1 MAAPQLPRPTRF
13 LHLGT
18 EHTLCF
24 REPWPL
30 WSCGFFVLSC
40 QTKQS
45 HQLWV
50 QNTQWCDFFKIIF
63 IPVKSK
69 LREPVQWGWRRAMHA
84 GKQQPLLAASS
95 LAHHAE
101 MRVSPHPSPCCDS
114 LLHTTIQSPLG

>member
-50 QNTQWCDFFKIIF
+50 QNTQWCDFL
-63 IPVKSK
+63 K
-69 LREPVQWGWRRAMHA
+69 LFSYLSNQNSVSLCSGVGGEQCMLGS
-84 GKQQPLLAASS
+84 SS
-95 LAHHAE
+95 LSWQPAAWPT
-101 MRVSPHPSPCCDS
+101 M
-114 LLHTTIQSPLG
+114 LK